1 MEEVAEVATEV
12 ATMVKA
18 MVVLVSQ
25 TITTIALMET
35 FDSTS
40 RSASKMSVWLATLVE
55 TALLETIPVS
65 QSTESTVRRHP

>member
-1 MEEVAEVATEV
+1 MEEVVEVATEV
-12 ATMVKA
+12 ATMVIA
-18 MVVLVSQ
+18 MVVLFQ
-25 TITTIALMET
+25 TTTTIALMET

-65 QSTESTVRRHP
+65 QSTESIVRRHP

>member
-12 ATMVKA
+12 ATMVIA
-18 MVVLVSQ
+18 MVVLFQ
-25 TITTIALMET
+25 TTTTIALMET

-40 RSASKMSVWLATLVE
+40 RSASKMSVWLATLVA

-65 QSTESTVRRHP
+65 QSTESIVRRHP

>member
-12 ATMVKA
+12 ATMVIA
-18 MVVLVSQ
+18 MVVLFQ
-25 TITTIALMET
+25 TTTTIALMET

-65 QSTESTVRRHP
+65 QSTESIVRRHP